1 MPLAA
6 SGKIDKNRLRADYE
20 AGKIAAVAMGR

>member
-6 SGKIDKNRLRADYE
+6 SGKIDKNQLRADYE
-20 AGKIAAVAMGR
+20 AGKIEGEPVGR